1 MARIV
6 RGLLLGGL
14 LLLVSGGVRAAD
26 EPAAGIYK
34 VNILRPGG
42 QTTLWLL
49 KLDNKDGKWSGDT
62 IAATVSDDP
71 PKAAVANVG
80 VKEGMLRL
88 TFKLESAKF
97 PFEGKLPADGK
108 KIVGTLNAGQNWIP
122 AHLELTGLKNLD
134 LYDYTKEVFAQ
145 NTAGPDL
152 IDAATVLLRQA
163 TDKKAK
169 AEDVR
174 AWASKA
180 IKAAEAYG
188 PRYQLHTVLRV
199 ADILAGQD
207 DYVAQAL
214 PYARQAER
222 LLTAGEKPG
231 TQRRVLTLLA
241 AILKKA
247 GKEDE
252 AKEVETK
259 LGKIEMV
266 ALAKYPGRT
275 KGDQVVLVELFTGAD
290 CGPCIA
296 ADMAFDALGKTY
308 KPKEVILLQYHLH
321 VPGPDPLSNADTEA
335 RQRYYDDEVDQT
347 PIILFNGKLAAGK
360 GGGSSEAAH
369 DKYEDYMAAID
380 PLLDKESKVKL
391 KTAAVNKGGK
401 IEITANV
408 SDIDKPSD
416 NVRLRFA
423 LVEEE
428 IKYQGGNKLPT
439 HHHVVRALPG
449 GANGFALKDKTS
461 KQAVTV
467 DLGELRKQLTTY
479 LDDFSK
485 KEEIKWKA
493 KPLDLTKL
501 RVIAFVQND
510 ATKEVLQAD
519 EVEVKAAND

>member
-34 VNILRPGG
+34 VTLLGPG
-42 QTTLWLL
+42 QQSTFWLL
-49 KLDNKDGKWSGDT
+49 KLEKKDGKWSGDT
-62 IAATVSDDP
+62 VSATLNSRIPKAEVSDIS
-71 PKAAVANVG
+71 
-80 VKEGMLRL
+80 VKDGLLRM
-88 TFKLESAKF
+88 TFKLDAGKF

-108 KIVGTLNAGQNWIP
+108 KILGNISLDRLVPVQMD
-122 AHLELTGLKNLD
+122 LTGLKTLD

-145 NTAGPDL
+145 TAGGPEL

-163 TDKKAK
+163 ADKKAK

-180 IKAAEAYG
+180 IKASEVYG
-188 PRYQLHTVLRV
+188 QRYQLDTVLHV

-222 LLTAGEKPG
+222 LVTAGEKPT

-241 AILKKA
+241 SILKKA

-252 AKEVETK
+252 VKEIEAK
-259 LGKIEMV
+259 LAKIEMV
-266 ALAKYPGRT
+266 AITKYPGRK
-275 KGDQVVLVELFTGAD
+275 KGDQVVLVELFTGAE
-290 CGPCIA
+290 CPPCIA
-296 ADMAFDALGKTY
+296 ADVAFDALAKTY

-321 VPGPDPLSNADTEA
+321 IPRPDPLSNADAEA
-335 RQRYYDDEVDQT
+335 RQRYYEIDET
-347 PIILFNGKLAAGK
+347 PSLLFNGKPGA
-360 GGGSSEAAH
+360 GGGGGFDAAQE
-369 DKYEDYMAAID
+369 KYEEYLGIID
-380 PLLDKESKVKL
+380 PLLEKESKVKL
-391 KTAAVNKGGK
+391 KTSAVSKGGK
-401 IEITANV
+401 IEITTNV
-408 SDIDKPSD
+408 SDVDKPSD

-428 IKYQGGNKLPT
+428 IKYQGGNKLES

-449 GANGFALKDKTS
+449 GANGFALKDKTA
-461 KQAVTV
+461 KQSVTV
-467 DLGELRKQLTTY
+467 DLAELRKQLTAY

-493 KPLDLTKL
+493 KPLDLKKL
-501 RVIAFVQND
+501 RVVAFVQND
-510 ATKEVLQAD
+510 ATKEILQAD
-519 EVEVKAAND
+519 EVEVKAENE